1 MINLP
6 PLEIPVLPLP
16 IAIPELIH
24 PMVIHCAIALPVIV
38 LLIELFN
45 TLFKKRAL
53 SVTSLMLLLL
63 MSISLFVAYL
73 TGSVDAKNLSGL
85 VGDAKALLEEHK
97 QIGIYMVYGSA
108 IVIFFKL
115 LSMITKAGFIR
126 LLYVLVLIGFIV
138 TTLYQSKEGM
148 NLVYKY
154 GSSVAP
160 VQKLSKE
167 IVDIKK
173 DKTKTQIQIKELED
187 KISTLE
193 AKSKETQTLKDT
205 NEQLKTQI
213 DTIKTKADET
223 KKSLEDKINS
233 IKSEAQKTKE
243 SLETQITTL
252 KEKAS
257 KVVEVTKDVVEKK
270 VEEVVTTNSSS
281 TTDTNSS
288 AE

>member
-24 PMVIHCAIALPVIV
+24 PAVVHFAIVLPVIV
-38 LLIELFN
+38 LLIELCN

-63 MSISLFVAYL
+63 ASGVLFIAYL
-73 TGSVDAKNLSGL
+73 TGGVDGKKAYDLLSS
-85 VGDAKALLEEHK
+85 DAQSILKEHK
-97 QIGIYMVYGSA
+97 QIGIYLVYGTGV
-108 IVIFFKL
+108 VIFFKL
-115 LSMITKAGFIR
+115 LSMMTKSGFIR
-126 LLYVLVLIGFIV
+126 LLYVLVLMGFIAIS
-138 TTLYQSKEGM
+138 LYQGKEGGE
-148 NLVYKY
+148 LVYKY
-154 GSSVAP
+154 GSNVTP

-167 IVDIKK
+167 MLNIQK
-173 DKTKTQIQIKELED
+173 DKTKTQTQIKELED

-193 AKSKETQTLKDT
+193 AISKETQTLKDT
-205 NEQLKTQI
+205 NDKLKAQL
-213 DTIKTKADET
+213 DSMKTKSDET

-233 IKSEAQKTKE
+233 IKDEAQKTKE

-257 KVVEVTKDVVEKK
+257 KV
-270 VEEVVTTNSSS
+270 EETNSSI
-281 TTDTNSS
+281 TTETNTS